1 MTTLF
6 KKVGLQKENRRV
18 ILLIAL
24 FCIIGAYIF
33 YIYPRQIIITY
44 NAIEYQAGNNLLEK
58 PIKISIDGFY
68 YNKILSNDTFNG
80 TITIDGE
87 KLKVNELVVD
97 TSGGFL
103 DGINSTGN
111 YFSYGRIYA
120 SKGMDIITICI
131 FKNGGWS
138 SEDGF
143 MLSAP
148 SIDRANALSISNN
161 LLSDY
166 LVKKMQ

>member
-1 MTTLF
+1 MTALF
-6 KKVGLQKENRRV
+6 KKVDLQKKDRKL

-24 FCIIGAYIF
+24 LCIIGAYIF
-33 YIYPRQIIITY
+33 YIYPRQIVITY
-44 NAIEYQAGNNLLEK
+44 NAIEYQAGSNQLEK

-87 KLKVNELVVD
+87 NLKVNELVVD

-103 DGINSTGN
+103 DGINSIGN

-120 SKGMDIITICI
+120 SRGMDTITICI
-131 FKNGGWS
+131 FRNGGWS

-143 MLSAP
+143 ILSAP
-148 SIDRANALSISNN
+148 SMDRANALNISNN
-161 LLSDY
+161 LMRDY
-166 LVKKMQ
+166 LVNKIQ